1 MGAEVALFTE
11 MVITDRFGE
20 IGSVH
25 QTFSGEQLSAL
36 YIYDPQLNCYEGV
49 PWSSRDR
56 FHAVAEPPVIQY

>member
-1 MGAEVALFTE
+1 MGGEAALFTE

-20 IGSVH
+20 VVSLH
-25 QTFSGEQLSAL
+25 QTFSDEQLSAL

-56 FHAVAEPPVIQY
+56 FHAVAGPPEIQY